1 MDAASVTFFGLRLTT
16 LGGVQI
22 YKGII
27 SFLPL
32 IPIIVLLVQNG
43 IYVNDLLA
51 NQNSII
57 STEGQVRTTPND
69 VLCLFFTAFLGFVKF
84 LYSLHTI
91 ETKYVLNKFLFILH
105 WMLKVNNVANLA
117 SFISKLQNERLA
129 LIFANS
135 PSLRKL
141 KSIEGKG

>member
-1 MDAASVTFFGLRLTT
+1 MLQDNSVDPLKSSVDAASVTFFGLRLTT

-91 ETKYVLNKFLFILH
+91 ETKCVLNKFSFYIAL
-105 WMLKVNNVANLA
+105 NVKGEQCG
-117 SFISKLQNERLA
+117 KLGIIYFEVA
-129 LIFANS
+129 
-135 PSLRKL
+135 K
-141 KSIEGKG
+141 